1 MTIPQLAPTPSPRS
15 QAHRPRTT
23 WATRLA
29 SGLLVAALTV
39 FVTAQGFVEARVLEQ
54 KDLEIIAEIKT
65 SYTSLKSLMM
75 DMAQSLRRLDLP
87 SAEGE
92 CLKSALGDLQQILQE
107 LASYEYLLTIE
118 TEIPD
123 FGDDNAM
130 KGILRFAV
138 DNAISILDTEH
149 KRLNQLLDHCSRF
162 PLSVGKTQQAVQF
175 IDRIATILKS
185 VRPRLS

>member
-23 WATRLA
+23 GATRLA
-29 SGLLVAALTV
+29 SWLLVATLTV
-39 FVTAQGFVEARVLEQ
+39 FVTAEGLVEARVLEQ
-54 KDLEIIAEIKT
+54 KDLEIIAQIKA
-65 SYTSLKSLMM
+65 SATSLKSLMI
-75 DMAQSLRRLDLP
+75 DMGQSLTRLDLS
-87 SAEGE
+87 SAESE
-92 CLKSALGDLQQILQE
+92 CLKSALGDLQQISQE

-123 FGDDNAM
+123 FDDDNAM
-130 KGILRFAV
+130 KEILRFAV
-138 DNAISILDTEH
+138 DNAISILDSEH
-149 KRLNQLLDHCSRF
+149 KRLNQLLDNCSRF

-175 IDRIATILKS
+175 IDRITTILKS